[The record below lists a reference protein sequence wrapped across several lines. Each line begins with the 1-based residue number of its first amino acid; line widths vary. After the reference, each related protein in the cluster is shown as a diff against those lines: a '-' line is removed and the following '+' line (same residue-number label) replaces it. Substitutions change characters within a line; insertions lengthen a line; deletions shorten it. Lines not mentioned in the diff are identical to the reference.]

1 MRRDRNGKPG
11 ATRGRKATGLVREGD
26 ASQPGFRKDEI
37 MTFWDGSRWT
47 SSTGTP
53 ASPGRRRSLLGAAAE
68 GALIT
73 ALIFGLVVGTTLAAK
88 GGGRGPRAS
97 ATVTVADG
105 VYATSHPAV
114 VSPAGLW
121 VRAMCYQDGS
131 WVYGQYVQ
139 TDADGVGNLQLGP
152 TSWWQGGPAEC
163 TAEAGAWSRKNGSW
177 VTRGETTFSVA
188 AP

>member
-1 MRRDRNGKPG
+1 
-11 ATRGRKATGLVREGD
+11 
-26 ASQPGFRKDEI
+26 

-47 SSTGTP
+47 SSTPTP
-53 ASPGRRRSLLGAAAE
+53 AAPGSTRRRLLGAAVE

-73 ALIFGLVVGTTLAAK
+73 MLVFGLVAGTAFAAK

-97 ATVTVADG
+97 ATVTVTNG
-105 VYATSHPAV
+105 VYATSHVAA

-121 VRAMCYQDGS
+121 VKAMCYQDGT

-139 TDADGVGNLQLGP
+139 SDGDGMAWLQLGP
-152 TSWWQGGPAEC
+152 TSWWQGGAAEC
-163 TAEAGAWSRKNGSW
+163 TAEAGAWSRKNGAW
-177 VTRGETTFSVA
+177 VTQGATTFSVS